1 MIQQAAQQV
10 MDLYPRIFFACHQRH
25 RRDPE
30 TQRLLSAH
38 QASILDHLDSV
49 EATGLLELA
58 MHMGVTA
65 STMCI
70 AVNRLARN
78 GYVKRARDPRDGRRV
93 QLRLTAAGV
102 RVKDA
107 SSVLEP
113 ERVEAMLAR
122 LAPDELQAG
131 IAGLQL
137 LARAAQEEMHSRSA
151 SRKGKDEEAS

>member
-1 MIQQAAQQV
+1 MVQEAARQV

-30 TQRLLSAH
+30 TRRLLSAH
-38 QASILDHLDSV
+38 QASILDHLDEV
-49 EATGLLELA
+49 EATGLLDLA

-70 AVNRLARN
+70 SVSRLARQ
-78 GYVKRARDPRDGRRV
+78 GYVRRGRDPRDGRRV
-93 QLRLTAAGV
+93 ALRLTAAGV

-122 LAPDELQAG
+122 LSPEDLQAG
-131 IAGLQL
+131 ITGLAL

-151 SRKGKDEEAS
+151 AGKRNDEEVS